1 MDADRKQYYESEMA
15 KVLDLAQRRD
25 GAAAVREA
33 GRLFEELLRGR
44 MQYYVAL
51 VPFQVR
57 KAIFDAEL
65 EIGKGNKGMGDFQ
78 FGQLVGLWRTSRL
91 VEAIGEVEGR
101 SARTLAG
108 VDLNLICDMRNDC
121 VHNSVVP
128 DDHEVEY
135 VISALRTYLGF
146 FGVTVTERQVPR
158 SVTDFSDLMRER
170 FSSVEIIEG
179 TSNFYRRLTEIV
191 SQPEID
197 TYDLTNLVE
206 LPPKGG
212 RGSVARDPVREYFEI
227 TRRKVLAGEAGLRRI
242 VTFNTPVKAAW
253 ILFNMVGGH
262 QEVFEDNMHLAT
274 FDANRSNGAAD
285 IMLPNVVLYYSS
297 DDISNGTAWI
307 YSHQQHD
314 SMNFIGL
321 NGEALFLTM
330 RRLYLAW
337 YRSCDRLT
345 EERAAEKFIK
355 FFGRAEG
362 VAQVRAIADKYRAAI
377 MMDDDALDKSVDYW
391 VHMIER
397 HAPRDT

>member
-1 MDADRKQYYESEMA
+1 MEEERKKYYAGEME
-15 KVLDLAQRRD
+15 KVLELAQRRD
-25 GAAAVREA
+25 GATAVREA

-44 MQYYVAL
+44 MQYYIAL

-57 KAIFDAEL
+57 KAIFDAEM
-65 EIGKGNKGMGDFQ
+65 EIGKGNKGIGDFQ

-91 VEAIGEVEGR
+91 VEAIGQVEER
-101 SARTLAG
+101 SARILAA
-108 VDLNLICDMRNDC
+108 VDLNLICEMRNDC
-121 VHNSVVP
+121 VHNAADPSSNEVDYVV
-128 DDHEVEY
+128 
-135 VISALRTYLGF
+135 SGLRTYLGF

-206 LPPKGG
+206 HPPKAG
-212 RGSVARDPVREYFEI
+212 RSNAARDPVREYFEI
-227 TRRKVLAGEAGLRRI
+227 TRRKVLAGEASLRRI

-262 QEVFEDNMHLAT
+262 EGVFEDNMHLAT
-274 FDANRSNGAAD
+274 FNASRGNRMSD

-297 DDISNGTAWI
+297 DNISNGTAWI

-321 NGEALFLTM
+321 CGEALFLTM
-330 RRLYLAW
+330 
-337 YRSCDRLT
+337 
-345 EERAAEKFIK
+345 
-355 FFGRAEG
+355 
-362 VAQVRAIADKYRAAI
+362 
-377 MMDDDALDKSVDYW
+377 
-391 VHMIER
+391 
-397 HAPRDT
+397 